1 MRRSLLLFMGLMVSV
16 MALTSCGQGHRD
28 GSKSAGD
35 DTTATRSDTGRAAIT
50 FTEVSHDFGR
60 LTEGEVVSHTFHFTN
75 TGTADLLI
83 TSVSASCGC
92 TVPKYSKKPVPPGG
106 KGTIEVEFN
115 TLGKSGHQQKSI
127 AVRGNT
133 YPPVTILLIT
143 AEVEPAEKN

>member
-1 MRRSLLLFMGLMVSV
+1 MKRKVAAWLMAVLAGG
-16 MALTSCGQGHRD
+16 MMISCGQGAPAKK
-28 GSKSAGD
+28 GSGNGE
-35 DTTATRSDTGRAAIT
+35 TAEADTGRPVIT
-50 FTEVSHDFGR
+50 FTEYRHDFGK

-92 TVPKYSKKPVPPGG
+92 TVPKYSKKPVKPGESG
-106 KGTIEVEFN
+106 DIEVEFN

-133 YPPVTILLIT
+133 SPPVTMLVIT
-143 AEVEPAEKN
+143 ADVEPARK